1 MAKVSKNQ
9 GDASTNNP
17 KAPAPD
23 VYKSAVWT
31 VFLTPGSDVSVSE
44 SRCAQY
50 DHLSPGLY
58 LLVEMHMDS
67 CGHHG

>member
-1 MAKVSKNQ
+1 MHLQIIQKLWLQTCIRALFGQ
-9 GDASTNNP
+9 F
-17 KAPAPD
+17 
-23 VYKSAVWT
+23 
-31 VFLTPGSDVSVSE
+31 FLTPGSDVSVSE
-44 SRCAQY
+44 SGCAQY

>member
-1 MAKVSKNQ
+1 MHLQIIQKLQLQTSIRVLFGQ
-9 GDASTNNP
+9 F
-17 KAPAPD
+17 
-23 VYKSAVWT
+23 
-31 VFLTPGSDVSVSE
+31 FLTPGSDVSVSE
-44 SRCAQY
+44 SGYPQY